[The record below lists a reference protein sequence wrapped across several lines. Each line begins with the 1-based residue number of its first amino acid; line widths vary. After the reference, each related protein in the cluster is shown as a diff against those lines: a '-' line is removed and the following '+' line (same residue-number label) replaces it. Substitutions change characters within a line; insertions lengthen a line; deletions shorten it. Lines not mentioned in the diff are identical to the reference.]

1 MLRKNPPPPESAPVC
16 ARIAAE
22 TFEAMATRPRADA
35 AYFKGLWL
43 MLKDGGWP
51 VQEDWLPGLGAR
63 REAAGAVLLQPLD
76 AQTTEEEVVA
86 RLATDLE
93 RWAAGEAHFVLP

>member
-1 MLRKNPPPPESAPVC
+1 
-16 ARIAAE
+16 
-22 TFEAMATRPRADA
+22 
-35 AYFKGLWL
+35 

-63 REAAGAVLLQPLD
+63 REAAGAVLTQPLD
-76 AQTTEEEVVA
+76 AQTTEEDVVQ

>member
-1 MLRKNPPPPESAPVC
+1 M
-16 ARIAAE
+16 
-22 TFEAMATRPRADA
+22 RPRADA

-51 VQEDWLPGLGAR
+51 VQEDWLTGLGTR

-86 RLATDLE
+86 RLAADLE

>member
-1 MLRKNPPPPESAPVC
+1 
-16 ARIAAE
+16 
-22 TFEAMATRPRADA
+22 
-35 AYFKGLWL
+35 
-43 MLKDGGWP
+43 
-51 VQEDWLPGLGAR
+51 VQEDWLTGLGTR

-86 RLATDLE
+86 RLAADLE